1 MPVSSFA
8 MSSSL
13 NSKSNTSAFSL
24 IRAGVTDFGRGTKP
38 YTVSQPELEY
48 TAQLKRGRGNK
59 YLLQTPPNEDL
70 RRSLPILFPQLLQH
84 RLIGLCVPDKR
95 RVGLHH
101 SPPLLQPIHNIRSR
115 QPRMQLILPDID
127 LPAAARR
134 NIILELVEVV
144 HPVIRNTDRAR
155 FARFL
160 GFDEGFPGA
169 ESAFF
174 AAVGGVD

>member
-1 MPVSSFA
+1 
-8 MSSSL
+8 
-13 NSKSNTSAFSL
+13 
-24 IRAGVTDFGRGTKP
+24 
-38 YTVSQPELEY
+38 
-48 TAQLKRGRGNK
+48 
-59 YLLQTPPNEDL
+59 
-70 RRSLPILFPQLLQH
+70 
-84 RLIGLCVPDKR
+84 
-95 RVGLHH
+95 
-101 SPPLLQPIHNIRSR
+101 
-115 QPRMQLILPDID
+115 MQLILPDID

-169 ESAFF
+169 EAAFF